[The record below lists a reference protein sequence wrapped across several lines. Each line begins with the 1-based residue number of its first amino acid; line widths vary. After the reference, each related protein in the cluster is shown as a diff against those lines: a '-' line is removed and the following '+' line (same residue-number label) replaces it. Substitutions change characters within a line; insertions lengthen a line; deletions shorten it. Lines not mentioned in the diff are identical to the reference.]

1 MAGAIS
7 MSDTKPKIMDD
18 YDGAVPA
25 GDTATPESP
34 ILNADSGSTGSAK
47 VSIEETAPLSL
58 PVINPEQDAGTVGS
72 ELSPVLQEM
81 QGDPTTQV
89 NEQIFD
95 EIPVEVCGQM
105 YQTLLEVGF
114 TLKNKGMPMRE
125 LPATRVKTQ
134 GEIIYGIMK
143 KNQIN
148 IKHID
153 LFMLGAGMM
162 GDWKYIGSFS
172 EEQKA
177 EAASTAEPDKEKA
190 YGELP

>member
-1 MAGAIS
+1 
-7 MSDTKPKIMDD
+7 MDIKEPQSEEIKS
-18 YDGAVPA
+18 GGTP
-25 GDTATPESP
+25 TPEKP
-34 ILNADSGSTGSAK
+34 IINADSGNTGKVK
-47 VSIEETAPLSL
+47 VSIDETTPLSL
-58 PVINPEQDAGTVGS
+58 PVINPEQDVGAVGS
-72 ELSPVLQEM
+72 ELSPVMKEM
-81 QGDPTTQV
+81 EGEPTEQV
-89 NEQIFD
+89 NEQIFE

-125 LPATRVKTQ
+125 LPQARVKTQ
-134 GEIIYGIMK
+134 GEIIYTIMK

-177 EAASTAEPDKEKA
+177 EAASTSEPDEEKK
-190 YGELP
+190 YGEIP